1 MEHVSPV
8 FGRLYQL
15 AHTFTQMIRSRQVE
29 QLDDWLEQ
37 ASSSEFPE
45 LVSLAIGIKRD
56 YTAVKAALHSPYSTS
71 PVEGHINRL
80 KLIKRSGYG
89 RMQMALLR
97 QRVLHAT

>member
-1 MEHVSPV
+1 MVWWLLQPPEALKASIQGALEQMEHVSPV

-45 LVSLAIGIKRD
+45 LVSLATGIKRD
-56 YTAVKAALHSPYSTS
+56 YAAVKAALHSP
-71 PVEGHINRL
+71 
-80 KLIKRSGYG
+80 
-89 RMQMALLR
+89 
-97 QRVLHAT
+97 